1 MRILSLRFKNL
12 NSLNGEWKIDFTDP
26 NYLSSGIFAI
36 TGPTGAGKSTILDA
50 ISLALYGRTPRLVKI
65 SKTDCEI
72 MSRQTGEYFSEVEF
86 VSERGQYRCSWS
98 QKRAYKKPDG
108 ELQGSKHEIVDVNT
122 GEPLETKQ
130 SAVLQK
136 VIEVTGLDYN
146 QFTRSI
152 LLAQGDFDRFL
163 DAKAEE
169 RAPILEKIT
178 GTAIYGQISI
188 KVHERFGQ
196 EKLTLNDLVE
206 RAKAIEMILPHEAE
220 ELLKTHRQ
228 YEQEVSTISAH
239 NKTQEIAV
247 AWLDTLAALADEIH
261 KLHEQQV
268 EFANRKEKATP
279 DLDILCL
286 ARKARDLEG
295 IYSELMALR
304 DQQKG
309 ETEENKRCEE
319 QLAGLCAVYTN
330 ALETGRLAQE
340 KLEAALQAKQREGEI
355 IRNVRELD
363 TRIQE
368 TSGNLQ
374 KRREEKRQYEGDIG
388 KYRDICQ
395 STEPKLQEVRQEL
408 ANVYGFLESH
418 ATDRSLIESFS
429 GIESEFQHLHSIS
442 EKTEG
447 KENELRETEK
457 TLSDAEQSVLIRK
470 NEVDKLTTRLQDAIA
485 KVEQIKKEYADI
497 TQGED
502 ITTLRSRADNTKDR
516 LDRFRLLH
524 NQLSRMETDT
534 ADCQKHAGII
544 NAALA
549 DQIKEEMQ
557 HEQLLKEEEQ
567 VIKILELA
575 EEKRFLEARVKSL
588 EKERETLADGTPC
601 PLCGSTDHPW
611 CKNAALI
618 PDGTQQ
624 ELDTHKQALEEL
636 RKNIRK
642 NDSILAGIKASV
654 QTSRSAQNSLEEK
667 LATAMAELRHGCEGA
682 GLIVSE
688 SDMRQVIVAAHDEC
702 AGELEKLRETLGH
715 AEEKDQLIRIAEKQV
730 NQETSAHTESK
741 NEYEKTRDYRDKLI
755 SDKNRIISEIEK
767 SKSDF
772 KRQESVILDKLQEYK
787 GVLVFSP
794 YNITEQILPNL
805 RERRDAYS
813 EKLAEKQELESA
825 QQRYTHD
832 LETNQALLAKH
843 EEDLQNVDTILSGI
857 DADLNQHTARRQEIY
872 GKKDPTAEE
881 ARLAGLVK
889 EAENELSKANE
900 AKNLADKQK
909 CACEGKI
916 QDLTDKIAR
925 RIPVLQVKEKEFLG
939 ALSGSGFSN
948 EEQFISAR
956 RPLDSLATLE
966 QLETSLLREET
977 EISTSLCHKTAKLS
991 TEQERALTALK
1002 REDLLIDIENKKSR
1016 EAELR
1021 TEMGRIREKLDH
1033 YESQKAKSQALA
1045 EEITRHR
1052 KEFEKWEK
1060 LHDLIG
1066 SADGK
1071 KFRVFAQGLTFENLV
1086 VQANRHL
1093 RSMSKRYLLVRNKES
1108 QLDLDIMDNYQA
1120 GEIRSTKNL
1129 SGGERFLVS
1138 LALALGLSMM
1148 ASDNVRID
1156 SLFLDEG
1163 FGTLDEDTLET
1174 ALEALSSLQREGK
1187 IIGVISHVS
1196 ALKERIS
1203 VQIQVDPIGNGRSR
1217 LSGPGCSGPI

>member
-12 NSLNGEWKIDFTDP
+12 NSLAREWKIDFTDP
-26 NYLSSGIFAI
+26 HYLSSGIFAI

-65 SKTDCEI
+65 SKNDCEI

-86 VSERGQYRCSWS
+86 VSERGQFRCTWS
-98 QKRAYKKPDG
+98 QNRAYKKPDG

-196 EKLTLNDLVE
+196 EKSTLNELVE
-206 RAKAIEMILPHEAE
+206 RANAIEMITLQEAE
-220 ELLKTHRQ
+220 ELQNTLHQ
-228 YEQEVSTISAH
+228 YEQDISKILAH

-261 KLHEQQV
+261 KLQEQQE
-268 EFANRKEKATP
+268 EFANRREKAKA
-279 DLDILCL
+279 DLEVLCL

-295 IYSELMALR
+295 IYSGLKALR
-304 DQQKG
+304 DQQKD
-309 ETEENKRCEE
+309 ETEEKKKCQE
-319 QLAGLCAVYTN
+319 QLAGLCVIYTN
-330 ALETGRLAQE
+330 AQETRRLAQK
-340 KLEAALQAKQREGEI
+340 KLEAALLSKQQEDEI
-355 IRNVRELD
+355 IRHVRELD

-374 KRREEKRQYEGDIG
+374 KRKEEKHQYEEDIRN
-388 KYRDICQ
+388 YRDFCQ
-395 STEPKLQEVRQEL
+395 STEPKLHDVRQEL
-408 ANVYGFLESH
+408 ANVDGFLESH
-418 ATDRSLIESFS
+418 AADRSLIESFS
-429 GIESEFQHLHSIS
+429 GIESAFQHLHSTS

-447 KENELRETEK
+447 KENELREMDR
-457 TLSDAEQSVLIRK
+457 TLPDAEQSVLFRK
-470 NEVDKLTTRLQDAIA
+470 NELDTLTTKLQDAIA
-485 KVEQIKKEYADI
+485 EVEKEKKAYADI
-497 TQGED
+497 SQGED
-502 ITTLRSRADNTKDR
+502 ITTLRSRADNTKDQLNR
-516 LDRFRLLH
+516 LRLLLD
-524 NQLSRMETDT
+524 QLSRIEADT
-534 ADCQKHAGII
+534 SDCQRHAGII
-544 NAALA
+544 KAALA

-557 HEQLLKEEEQ
+557 HEQLQKEEEQ
-567 VIKILELA
+567 VNKILNLA

-588 EKERETLADGTPC
+588 EKEREILADGTPC

-618 PDGTQQ
+618 PNGTQQ
-624 ELDTHKQALEEL
+624 ELETYKQALEEL
-636 RKNIRK
+636 RKNIRQ
-642 NDSILAGIKASV
+642 NDSILAGIKATV
-654 QTSRSAQNSLEEK
+654 QTSRSARDSLKEK
-667 LATAMAELRHGCEGA
+667 IATAMAELRHGCEGA

-688 SDMRQVIVAAHDEC
+688 IHMRPLIVAAHDEC
-702 AGELEKLRETLGH
+702 AGRLEKIQETLGYS
-715 AEEKDQLIRIAEKQV
+715 EEKNQQIRLAEKQV
-730 NQETSAHTESK
+730 NLETNVHSESQK
-741 NEYEKTRDYRDKLI
+741 EYERTRNYRDRLL
-755 SDKNRIISEIEK
+755 SDKSRIISEIEK
-767 SKSDF
+767 SKADF
-772 KRQESVILDKLQEYK
+772 KKQESVILDKLQEYE
-787 GVLVFSP
+787 GILIFSP
-794 YNITEQILPNL
+794 YNLTEQILPNL
-805 RERRDAYS
+805 RERRDAYT
-813 EKLAEKQELESA
+813 EKLAEKQEREAA
-825 QQRYTHD
+825 QQRYTQD
-832 LETNQALLAKH
+832 LEKNQALLAKH
-843 EEDLQNVDTILSGI
+843 EEALQKVDKILSGI
-857 DADLNQHTARRQEIY
+857 DADLNQLTARRQEIY
-872 GKKDPTAEE
+872 GQKDPTAEE
-881 ARLAGLVK
+881 ARLSGLVK
-889 EAENELSKANE
+889 EADNELSEANE

-909 CACEGKI
+909 SSCDMKI
-916 QDLTDKIAR
+916 QDLTDKITN
-925 RIPVLQVKEKEFLG
+925 RIPMLLEKEKEFLG
-939 ALSGSGFSN
+939 ALSRSGFSQEN
-948 EEQFISAR
+948 QFISAR
-956 RPLDSLATLE
+956 ISPDSLAGLE
-966 QLETSLLREET
+966 QLETSLIREQT
-977 EISTSLCHKTAKLS
+977 EITTSLRDKTIKLS
-991 TEQERALTALK
+991 TEQERALTASN
-1002 REDLLIDIENKKSR
+1002 REDLLIDIENGKSR
-1016 EAELR
+1016 EEGLR
-1021 TEMGRIREKLDH
+1021 TDIGRIREKLDH
-1033 YESQKAKSQALA
+1033 YESKKAKSLALA
-1045 EEITRHR
+1045 EEITRHK

-1093 RSMSKRYLLVRNKES
+1093 RSMSNRYLLVRNMES

-1138 LALALGLSMM
+1138 LALALGLSGM

-1196 ALKERIS
+1196 ALKERIT
-1203 VQIQVDPIGNGRSR
+1203 VQIQVEPIGNGRSR
-1217 LSGPGCSGPI
+1217 LFGPGCSGPS